1 MKTARCAWGA
11 SLAAALACCAAA
23 QTDDTF
29 DMLTKGQHLRA
40 EGHFVEA
47 RTAFTALLRNAEND
61 QTGSRLSAVALDN
74 LAINE
79 QDSGAYTQAETDFN
93 QALGRFHG
101 AKDDAIQLNV
111 KTHLAELYIME
122 QRPED
127 AEPLLRHVAAA
138 LQNVEHPD
146 HLALAVVYE
155 DLAVADMTQ
164 GKFRDPE
171 TLLRQSMAFEETELG
186 LNSLKLAGS
195 LLTYSTMLTME
206 HRYADAIE
214 LAERG
219 WQILENADQ
228 PVSKPY
234 RASAMTV
241 MSVIYFRAGRL
252 AEAQSFAQQSVD
264 LAAASLG
271 PYHPRLAIYLDNYA
285 NVLKHAD
292 HRKEAKEVQK
302 RADEIR
308 DEHPGTSGYT
318 VNVAALR

>member
-1 MKTARCAWGA
+1 MKTACCGWVA
-11 SLAAALACCAAA
+11 SLAAALACCASA
-23 QTDDTF
+23 QTGDSV
-29 DMLTKGQHLRA
+29 DMLTTGQHLRA
-40 EGHFVEA
+40 EGHFAEA
-47 RTAFTALLRNAEND
+47 RTAFTALLRNVETD
-61 QTGSRLSAVALDN
+61 QTGRLSAVVLDN

-93 QALGRFHG
+93 QALGKFHG

-138 LQNVEHPD
+138 LQTIEHPD

-155 DLAVADMTQ
+155 DLAVAQMMQ
-164 GKFRDPE
+164 GKFHDPE
-171 TLLRQSMAFEETELG
+171 TLLRQSMALEETELG
-186 LNSLKLAGS
+186 PKNPKLAGS
-195 LLTYSTMLTME
+195 LLTYATVLTMQ
-206 HRYADAIE
+206 HRNANAVGP
-214 LAERG
+214 AERG
-219 WQILENADQ
+219 WQILENTDQ

-241 MSVIYFRAGRL
+241 LSVIYFRAGRL

-264 LAAASLG
+264 LGEESLG
-271 PYHPRLAIYLDNYA
+271 PYHPRLASYLDNYA
-285 NVLKHAD
+285 YILKHAD
-292 HRKEAKEVQK
+292 HKKEAKEVQK
-302 RADEIR
+302 RADAIR
-308 DEHPGTSGYT
+308 DQHPGTSGYT